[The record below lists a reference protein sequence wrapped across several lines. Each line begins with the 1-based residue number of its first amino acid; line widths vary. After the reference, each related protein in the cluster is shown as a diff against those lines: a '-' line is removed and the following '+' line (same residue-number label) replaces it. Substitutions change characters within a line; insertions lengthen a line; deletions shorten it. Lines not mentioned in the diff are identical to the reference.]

1 MLVVHG
7 KKEYG
12 RGTSEQ
18 QGTLV
23 LYYPVDVACVYEDCE
38 YLNKLLS
45 IGKMQ
50 SRIRYWKLS
59 TGSFGDTD

>member
-23 LYYPVDVACVYEDCE
+23 LYYPVNVACVYEDCE

-45 IGKMQ
+45 IGKM
-50 SRIRYWKLS
+50 
-59 TGSFGDTD
+59 